1 MASYNRVIL
10 VGNLTRDPELKYTA
24 KGTAIARISLAMN
37 RKWKTEAGEEKE
49 EVTFAEC
56 DAFGKTAE
64 VIGQY
69 LSKGKPILVE
79 GRLKLDTW
87 QDKNTN
93 QTRNRLGVVIESF
106 QFLGGK
112 GKSESPSSS
121 GPSKPEPKESESD
134 DDSGV
139 PF

>member
-1 MASYNRVIL
+1 MASYNKVIL
-10 VGNLTRDPELKYTA
+10 VGNLTRDVELKYTA

-56 DAFGKTAE
+56 DAFGRTAE

-106 QFLGGK
+106 QFLGSK
-112 GKSESPSSS
+112 GAGSSS
-121 GPSKPEPKESESD
+121 ASKPDRAPAKEADLEED
-134 DDSGV
+134 DV